1 MKTLKSITILK
12 NIKYLLTKSLS
23 DEKEHYEEKMLIA
36 VDQYYRYS
44 LLNEKIIVKRPH
56 IYDYRDSIKLLLTT
70 PKSFCRFGDG
80 ELEIMMGNSIPFQRY
95 DFRLAQYLFE
105 IIKYPISNFYVGLP
119 YDYFHSIDTLNKF
132 SRKFI
137 MLNGVKYR
145 EFILQYCDMERYYLD
160 TGFTQKY
167 INSDRINLE
176 KHFDDVKMLFW
187 DKDIVLFVGKDVL
200 KKIQY
205 NIFENVRS
213 MKFVEVAAK
222 NAFSDFDDILQY
234 ASSFPKKYT
243 LCFILGPTAKPLI
256 YELTKLKYTAW
267 DIGHLVK
274 DYNAF
279 MTNIDKT
286 PDNVEKFFQP
296 D

>member
-1 MKTLKSITILK
+1 MKTLKNITILK
-12 NIKYLLTKSLS
+12 NIKYLLTKNLS

-176 KHFDDVKMLFW
+176 KHFDDVKKLFW

-213 MKFVEVAAK
+213 MKFIEVAAQ

-234 ASSFPKKYT
+234 AGSFPKKYI

-256 YELTKLKYTAW
+256 YELTKLKHTAW